1 MIHVHI
7 SRSHPSFFISVGKSD
22 RLLENTKCL
31 SASVVLSLRSFS
43 PSPGPPPSPPRRFSN
58 PSSPSR
64 PNLTTSPPGSNSFA
78 ASRTWIRTTSQP
90 EPNWSN
96 FGPDSAIAKWRS
108 PLSRNG
114 PANRPPVWP
123 PAPAHPPLLE
133 AQQTAEAIKI
143 LTEHVQREPDDGA
156 ALAQLAAL
164 QPPTDALPTWD
175 HLIEL
180 APSADHLIQRA
191 FVKRTLGDYPGAIA
205 DARTAA
211 KFDPEQAASLL
222 PPFERLE
229 AALVSIER
237 LDARLAT
244 NPGQP
249 THLLLRS
256 HFYLSADL
264 PTPSLADAER
274 ALALAPGSFSGL
286 ILRDRALSVLGQLDE
301 WAAREQHSVEVNS
314 QFPSDRTAAALIDLD
329 VALVADPGNAQ
340 LLADRA
346 ALLNGE
352 LAQYRLALI
361 AADQA
366 LAVDPRNPR
375 AALAG
380 ILAATLLSDSA
391 EATAR
396 LRSFE
401 ATKPDASELAEANA
415 FVADACFKSSDI
427 PLALAFADRS
437 LTVESSPRMIQLKAG
452 CLQRLGR
459 GVEAQALLNP

>member
-1 MIHVHI
+1 MSFRVRGSLAAILLAIPGTPALAAPPILESQLALATESDDLPARIELLRRIADVDPNDLATRTELVELW
-7 SRSHPSFFISVGKSD
+7 SRLGDSEMA
-22 RLLENTKCL
+22 LAALEEW
-31 SASVVLSLRSFS
+31 
-43 PSPGPPPSPPRRFSN
+43 PG
-58 PSSPSR
+58 
-64 PNLTTSPPGSNSFA
+64 
-78 ASRTWIRTTSQP
+78 
-90 EPNWSN
+90 E
-96 FGPDSAIAKWRS
+96 
-108 PLSRNG
+108 
-114 PANRPPVWP
+114 P
-123 PAPAHPPLLE
+123 PASLAARTRASAALE